1 MKNAEEV
8 VRKRPVFK
16 VPLQGAPPPRGW
28 TVRYKSGA
36 EEIPDFQPGNL
47 LAQWSVDSE
56 GVTFSFSPDPNDM
69 VVFDTEAEVAKIVEW
84 LRKETAIEAEGI
96 KVG

>member
-1 MKNAEEV
+1 M
-8 VRKRPVFK
+8 FK
-16 VPLQGAPPPRGW
+16 VPLQGCPATTRM
-28 TVRYKSGA
+28 TVRYLSGA

-47 LAQWSVDSE
+47 LAAWAANSKSA
-56 GVTFSFSPDPNDM
+56 TFSFSPDPQDM

-84 LRKETAIEAEGI
+84 LRKETAIEAQGI